1 MKTLLTVF
9 VFALT
14 AHAQIF
20 GPPVR
25 FREVYHSPGAGQSA
39 FPTGV
44 SAGYTVIVIDG
55 NSAGPCT
62 TGGGTTV
69 SQCRYNGSVWVAVG
83 PASAGGGDAQTANPL
98 SQFASTSSSQLRGVL
113 SDETGTGA
121 AVFGTSPTIDGLV
134 GTGAVSFG
142 GTTGLLLRFGTT
154 APSSADCDSSGERGA
169 VYVQSGDPATV
180 ATRLLIC
187 TQTGASSYAWMPSS
201 HKVGATDP
209 ATCAEGDL
217 FYNTTSDT
225 LRACTATDTWG
236 AIGGSGGG
244 DASTNTS
251 SSVDSEVALFSST
264 GGKTLKRATATG
276 VAKLTSGVLGTV
288 SGTSTNCVLV
298 DGTSAACGGSGG
310 TAATRAESE
319 TGTNNTAMTTPLAAT
334 YSVASAGGCGVIMS
348 SQTLTVFP
356 GATTAHPCN
365 IEVNNVTRRFTA
377 PATVVLGSGSVS
389 VNASEALFYIKPNG
403 TIYVGLPS
411 AFTVASMTFSGITAE
426 QPITDWPAGSTK
438 VWKWLAGTTDN
449 FWDTSGGDGN
459 GGSNFISLRS
469 RSSLLAGAGVT
480 ITENSDG
487 EETIGADSIMATDE
501 EVATNANTYAVI
513 SGTTTLTLTTSS
525 PASPN
530 ANGVCVLGK
539 MGASNSSGTVTLA
552 VNGATAR
559 NVYKLNGSSD
569 ASQVGSELRAN
580 TIYQFCYDTSLGS
593 QVWLVNP
600 GGGSGGASPLTTKGD
615 VYTYSTADARLGV
628 GSNGQ
633 TFIADSAATT
643 GNKWAYVV
651 KEETFPAALCGGS
664 YASGWAYINGSE
676 PAGTGACGS
685 GYTSGMPQQPYL
697 SFLDSANKY
706 AVFNWKLPSTF
717 VALVS
722 VTYHIAPGG
731 ASGGN
736 YALRYG
742 AMCFGAS
749 DDWLTGTPSFTD
761 DSIFT
766 AAPGST
772 SFVESAA
779 SHSTTNVDSCSA
791 TGARVAMKIGREG
804 TDGADTNTND
814 LFLFGITI
822 KYTARAE

>member
-14 AHAQIF
+14 VNAQIF

-600 GGGSGGASPLTTKGD
+600 GGAGGGGSVATDTIFDAKGD
-615 VYTYSTADARLGV
+615 LAIGTGADTAQKLTV
-628 GSNGQ
+628 GSNGM
-633 TFIADSAATT
+633 TPIAASGETT
-643 GNKWAYVV
+643 GVKWGYIV
-651 KEETFPAALCGGS
+651 KEDTFPSALCGGS
-664 YASGWAYINGSE
+664 YASGWSYVNGAE
-676 PAGTGACGS
+676 PSGTGACGS
-685 GYTSGMPQQPYL
+685 GSGTSAYL
-697 SFLDSANKY
+697 
-706 AVFNWKLPSTF
+706 
-717 VALVS
+717 
-722 VTYHIAPGG
+722 AP
-731 ASGGN
+731 
-736 YALRYG
+736 L
-742 AMCFGAS
+742 
-749 DDWLTGTPSFTD
+749 
-761 DSIFT
+761 
-766 AAPGST
+766 
-772 SFVESAA
+772 
-779 SHSTTNVDSCSA
+779 
-791 TGARVAMKIGREG
+791 
-804 TDGADTNTND
+804 
-814 LFLFGITI
+814 
-822 KYTARAE
+822 